1 MITNEE
7 CTLICRCL
15 NDYYE
20 QCNLK
25 CHITVYTENPLQL
38 LLEFDATIDK
48 RITEERRRLM
58 CREIRSLLIMERFWM
73 EEELSCHVFITRAPF
88 AHRMSYCLLVV

>member
-1 MITNEE
+1 MMTNEE

-25 CHITVYTENPLQL
+25 CHISVYTENPLQL
-38 LLEFDATIDK
+38 LLEFDASAED
-48 RITEERRRLM
+48 RITEERRSLM
-58 CREIRSLLIMERFWM
+58 CREIRSQLVMMRFWM
-73 EEELSCHVFITRAPF
+73 EEELSCHVSMTRAPF
-88 AHRMSYCLLVV
+88 VHRISYCLLVV

>member
-20 QCNLK
+20 QCNIK
-25 CHITVYTENPLQL
+25 CRITVYTENPFQL
-38 LLEFDATIDK
+38 LLEFDASTDE
-48 RITEERRRLM
+48 RITKERRRMM
-58 CREIRSLLIMERFWM
+58 CREIRSQLVMMRSWM
-73 EEELSCHVFITRAPF
+73 DEKLCCQVFITRAPF
-88 AHRMSYCLLVV
+88 VNQTSYCLLVV